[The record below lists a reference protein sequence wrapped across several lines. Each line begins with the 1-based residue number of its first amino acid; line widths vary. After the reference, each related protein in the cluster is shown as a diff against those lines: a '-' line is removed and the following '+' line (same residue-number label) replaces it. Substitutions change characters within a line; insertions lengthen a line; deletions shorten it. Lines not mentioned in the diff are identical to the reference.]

1 MQDERCSCERR
12 VSELAVAYL
21 GLGSNLGEREEN
33 LRQALTLLSLKVNLD
48 EVSSVYETEP
58 VGYKEQP
65 LFLNLVCRI
74 TTNLPPEE
82 LFRLAKD
89 IETRM
94 GRVPSKQRNLPRLID
109 IDILFYDNK
118 IMETQDLTI
127 PHPCLKDRAFVL
139 IPLAEIAPDLVHPK
153 LGKSIA
159 QLADAVKGQ
168 KGVRK
173 WYYMKCPNC
182 LRMAKNTK
190 KGGQQWEL
198 KAERILKSAS
208 RTKRKRRNRNE

>member
-1 MQDERCSCERR
+1 VQDERCHCEKR
-12 VSELAVAYL
+12 VSELAIVYL
-21 GLGSNLGEREEN
+21 CLGSNLGEREEN
-33 LRQALTLLSLKVNLD
+33 LCQALTPFSLKVNLE

-74 TTNLPPEE
+74 ITDLPPEE
-82 LFRLAKD
+82 LFHLAKD
-89 IETRM
+89 VETSM
-94 GRVPSKQRNLPRLID
+94 GRVPSFPNAPRIID

-118 IMETQDLTI
+118 IMETQNLTI
-127 PHPCLKDRAFVL
+127 PHPRLHDRAFVL

-159 QLADAVKGQ
+159 QLAKDVKGQ

-173 WYYMKCPNC
+173 Y
-182 LRMAKNTK
+182 
-190 KGGQQWEL
+190 KGGFDV
-198 KAERILKSAS
+198 SAICG
-208 RTKRKRRNRNE
+208 RAL

>member
-1 MQDERCSCERR
+1 MST
-12 VSELAVAYL
+12 AYL
-21 GLGSNLGEREEN
+21 CLGSNLREREEN
-33 LRQALTLLSLKVNLD
+33 LRQALTLLSQKVNLD

-74 TTNLPPEE
+74 TTNLPPGK
-82 LFRLAKD
+82 LLHLAKS

-94 GRVPSKQRNLPRLID
+94 GRVPSGQINSPRPID

-118 IMETQDLTI
+118 IMKTQNLTI
-127 PHPCLKDRAFVL
+127 PHPHLQDRAFVL

-159 QLADAVKGQ
+159 QLANDVEGQ

-173 WYYMKCPNC
+173 WYYMK
-182 LRMAKNTK
+182 
-190 KGGQQWEL
+190 
-198 KAERILKSAS
+198 
-208 RTKRKRRNRNE
+208 

>member
-12 VSELAVAYL
+12 VSKLATVYL

-48 EVSSVYETEP
+48 KVSYIYETEP

-74 TTNLPPEE
+74 NTDLPPEE
-82 LFRLAKD
+82 LFHLAKN

-94 GRVPSKQRNLPRLID
+94 GRIPSFPNAPRIID

-118 IMETQDLTI
+118 IMETQNLTI
-127 PHPCLKDRAFVL
+127 PHPRLKDRAFVL
-139 IPLAEIAPDLVHPK
+139 IPLAEIAPDLVHPR

-159 QLADAVKGQ
+159 QLASDVEGK

-173 WYYMKCPNC
+173 Y
-182 LRMAKNTK
+182 
-190 KGGQQWEL
+190 KGGFDV
-198 KAERILKSAS
+198 SAICG
-208 RTKRKRRNRNE
+208 RTL

>member
-1 MQDERCSCERR
+1 
-12 VSELAVAYL
+12 L
-21 GLGSNLGEREEN
+21 GKREEN

-48 EVSSVYETEP
+48 EVSSLYETAP

-82 LFRLAKD
+82 LFHLVKD

-94 GRVPSKQRNLPRLID
+94 GRVPSGQINSPRSID

-118 IMETQDLTI
+118 IMETQNLTI
-127 PHPCLKDRAFVL
+127 PHPRLQDRAFVL
-139 IPLAEIAPDLVHPK
+139 IPLNEIAPDLVHPK
-153 LGKSIA
+153 LGRNIA
-159 QLADAVKGQ
+159 QLANDVKGQ

-173 WYYMKCPNC
+173 WYYM
-182 LRMAKNTK
+182 R
-190 KGGQQWEL
+190 
-198 KAERILKSAS
+198 
-208 RTKRKRRNRNE
+208 